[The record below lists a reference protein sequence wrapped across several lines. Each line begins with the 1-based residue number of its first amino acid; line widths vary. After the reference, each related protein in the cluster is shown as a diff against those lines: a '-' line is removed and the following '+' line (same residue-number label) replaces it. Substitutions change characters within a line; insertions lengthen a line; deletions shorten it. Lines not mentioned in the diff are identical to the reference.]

1 MKSFNPCQNFP
12 DQWRRG
18 NALVLVSAMLVL
30 LVLLATAFL
39 ARTQSQRSTASAMQ
53 DASGDDRRID
63 LIKDQLASE
72 IAMHLFVK
80 PIDSKG
86 SASYIGGDSAGNRIP
101 PGMRWTMARSIQ
113 SCWRRRLDFLPCF
126 SWSASQVSIN
136 MMWWRSATRMTMN
149 MHTSILMA

>member
-1 MKSFNPCQNFP
+1 MKSFNPCQNFLA
-12 DQWRRG
+12 QWRRG

-39 ARTQSQRSTASAMQ
+39 ARTQSQRTTAAAMQ

-86 SASYIGGDSAGNRIP
+86 SAPYIGGDSAGNRIP
-101 PGMRWTMARSIQ
+101 PIVAKFHTCVNQSIK
-113 SCWRRRLDFLPCF
+113 LLAVLFKLIF
-126 SWSASQVSIN
+126 SVLNLW
-136 MMWWRSATRMTMN
+136 
-149 MHTSILMA
+149 L

>member
-86 SASYIGGDSAGNRIP
+86 SAPYIGGDSAGNRIP
-101 PGMRWTMARSIQ
+101 PGMYSVRYGVEPAAKTGTGNGDQLSNVVDPSIDQ
-113 SCWRRRLDFLPCF
+113 AD
-126 SWSASQVSIN
+126 
-136 MMWWRSATRMTMN
+136 
-149 MHTSILMA
+149 